1 MERKIIPYK
10 PELKD
15 LARELRNCSTK
26 AEIKL
31 WVQLKGKQM
40 LGYDFHRQ
48 KPLLN
53 YIADFYCPELNLVI
67 EIDGYSHEFEE
78 TQIRDKRKEI
88 ELKKWGITVL
98 RFRDEDVHGDLENV
112 LRGIELYI
120 VDFVKHT
127 PNPSQE
133 GNF

>member
-1 MERKIIPYK
+1 LERKIIPYK
-10 PELKD
+10 PELRE
-15 LARELRNCSTK
+15 LARQLRNSSTK

-53 YIADFYCPELNLVI
+53 YIADFYCCELNLVI

-78 TQIRDKRKEI
+78 TQIRDENKEV
-88 ELKKWGITVL
+88 ELKKWGIHVL
-98 RFRDEDVHGDLENV
+98 RFLDEDVHADLENV

-120 VDFVKHT
+120 NDFVTHT
-127 PNPSQE
+127 PNPSRE
-133 GNF
+133 GNH